1 MTRERAETAVP
12 CFYRSMTR
20 AARVLLALA
29 LALVLPAVAPAATTV
44 TAPKSGSV
52 YRGGAPSYVEM
63 RIQGRSV
70 EIVAFN
76 FVCGDVLG
84 RTSLSDFRLKR
95 TSKGYRFNADASAI
109 VTYSDEQGDENARV
123 HISGRFTLKA
133 HKVRGHLRVRSSR
146 CGDIGNR
153 DWRATRR

>member
-1 MTRERAETAVP
+1 MTRIATAI
-12 CFYRSMTR
+12 
-20 AARVLLALA
+20 ALA
-29 LALVLPAVAPAATTV
+29 LAVAAPALAGAATTV

-52 YRGGAPSYVEM
+52 YRGGAPSYAELRVV
-63 RIQGRSV
+63 GRSV
-70 EIVAFN
+70 EIVTFN

-84 RTSLSDFRLKR
+84 RTSLNDFRLKR
-95 TSKGYRFNADASAI
+95 TSRGYRFNADANAL

-133 HKVRGHLRVRSSR
+133 HKVRGHLRVRSQR
-146 CGDIGNR
+146 CGDIGNV